1 VVIEMP
7 DVVLVAERSSSQ
19 SVKSLIAELNNEGR
33 RELDLDKKVYRPW
46 GWYKDIDYGDGYK
59 VKRIFVEPGESL
71 SLQQHFHRSEHW
83 TIVRGTAKV
92 EYGDVAEIVQEN
104 KSVYIPLGSIHR
116 LSHPG
121 HTALEVIEV
130 QTGNY
135 LSEDDIVRHEDKYG
149 RH

>member
-1 VVIEMP
+1 MFRA
-7 DVVLVAERSSSQ
+7 DLVADISSSQ
-19 SVKSLIAELNNEGR
+19 SIKSLTTELKKQER
-33 RELDLDKKVYRPW
+33 SELDLSIKVHRPW
-46 GWYKDIDYGDGYK
+46 GWYKDIDCGVGFK

-71 SLQQHFHRSEHW
+71 SLQQHFHRNEHW
-83 TIVRGTAKV
+83 TVVKGTARV
-92 EYGDVAEIVQEN
+92 ECDEVDEIVQEN

-116 LSHPG
+116 LSNPG

-135 LSEDDIVRHEDKYG
+135 LSEHDIIRYEDKYG